1 MYNNSNSSMY
11 GLYGMVRAG
20 PEKEN
25 EKKKFIKKQIREA
38 LDKNP
43 KFKVFLK
50 QNHVEGRYIKNIT
63 NRILEGIDVNERL
76 KKRLDTISN
85 IHRTDIINM
94 SFTWSCT
101 PEGHIFWC
109 DLNSKYNREINSK

>member
-1 MYNNSNSSMY
+1 MYNDLNSSMY
-11 GLYGMVRAG
+11 GMARDG
-20 PEKEN
+20 PENKT
-25 EKKKFIKKQIREA
+25 KKLVKKQIREA

-43 KFKVFLK
+43 KFKAFLK
-50 QNHVEGRYIKNIT
+50 QNHVEGRYIKNVT

-94 SFTWSCT
+94 SFTWSLT
-101 PEGHIFWC
+101 PEGHSFWRKL
-109 DLNSKYNREINSK
+109 DDKYE

>member
-1 MYNNSNSSMY
+1 MYNDLNSTMY
-11 GLYGMVRAG
+11 GMARDR
-20 PEKEN
+20 PEKDET
-25 EKKKFIKKQIREA
+25 KKFVKKQIREA
-38 LDKNP
+38 LDQNP
-43 KFKVFLK
+43 KFKAFLK

-94 SFTWSCT
+94 SFTWSLT
-101 PEGHIFWC
+101 PEGHTFWH
-109 DLNSKYNREINSK
+109 DLDKKYNREINSK

>member
-1 MYNNSNSSMY
+1 MYNNFLNSTMY
-11 GLYGMVRAG
+11 GMARDG

-25 EKKKFIKKQIREA
+25 EKKKSIKKQIREA
-38 LDKNP
+38 LDQNP
-43 KFKVFLK
+43 KFKAFLK

-85 IHRTDIINM
+85 IHKTNIINM

-101 PEGHIFWC
+101 PEGHTFWYNL
-109 DLNSKYNREINSK
+109 DRKYSREINSNY